1 MRRLT
6 YIIGQLIGAL
16 SGIGVCA
23 LWSFA
28 MWGPTSI
35 LSLSGTSFAGA
46 LVMSM
51 LAIFAVIASV
61 RGHGIALM
69 VVFFFSFFPIGFFF
83 LSEAH
88 WLSWTGIL
96 NLGYLVGG
104 ALMWKTRKP
113 AVTGESKIF

>member
-1 MRRLT
+1 
-6 YIIGQLIGAL
+6 
-16 SGIGVCA
+16 
-23 LWSFA
+23 

-46 LVMSM
+46 FVMSM
-51 LAIFAVIASV
+51 LAIVAVIASV
-61 RGHGIALM
+61 RGHSGVLLVM
-69 VVFFFSFFPIGFFF
+69 FFFSFCPIGFFF

-96 NLGYLVGG
+96 NLGYLVSA

-113 AVTGESKIF
+113 AITDESRMF